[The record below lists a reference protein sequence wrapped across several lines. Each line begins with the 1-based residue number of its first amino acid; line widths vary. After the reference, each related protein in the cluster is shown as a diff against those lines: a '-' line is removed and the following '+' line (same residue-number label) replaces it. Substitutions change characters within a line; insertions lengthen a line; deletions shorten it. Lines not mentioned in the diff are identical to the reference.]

1 MDLNLRS
8 QSRAHTRR
16 KPLLRVSLW
25 LCAVLIPFTAL
36 GQDANVGKSLY
47 NTPLVPGQLSCG
59 AGACHGPDPLARQNR
74 IQNGDTPGGIGL
86 AINTVSQM
94 AFLRGQTTA
103 AQLIDIAAYIA
114 DPASATGSPAA
125 QLSATTLTFAATNVG
140 QITAVQQITVT
151 NNGTLPLIVGAVS
164 ANSADFSASTAC
176 STVAVGANC
185 TIAVTFAPMASG
197 ARTAT
202 LQIVHNGPGG
212 QSTVSLSGTGVAAPA
227 ASISAQSIDFGTVTL
242 PFFSLP
248 RTVTVS
254 NTGNAP
260 LQLTAISLA
269 GASFSREGGDCVA
282 TTLLSPAASCSIAL
296 RFTPSAEGLA
306 TGVLSIEHSA
316 SSQAIS
322 IALSGFGSTSAPT
335 TRTVTEYLYLPL
347 QYYFIT
353 SRDEEKTLLD
363 ASTSFQ
369 RTGLQFKV
377 YVSPPQS
384 AVGISRYYFDK
395 AALSGARGTHFYT
408 LLDSEKALLA
418 ALNPDN
424 LAAPLKPFNEGTD
437 SFAYSPV
444 VSGASTSCAPG
455 LIPVFRIFRGNQ
467 RFPDDPNHRFTTSQ
481 TVYQAMVS
489 AGWDDEGIKFCV
501 PE

>member
-1 MDLNLRS
+1 MDLHLRS
-8 QSRAHTRR
+8 RSPTQSRRQ
-16 KPLLRVSLW
+16 PILRFGLW
-25 LCAVLIPFTAL
+25 LCAVLLPFAAL
-36 GQDANVGKSLY
+36 GQDPNVGKSLY
-47 NTPLVPGQLSCG
+47 NTPLVSGQLSCG

-86 AINTVSQM
+86 AINTISQM

-125 QLSATTLTFAATNVG
+125 QLSTSALTFAATNVG
-140 QITAVQQITVT
+140 QVTAAQQVTVT
-151 NNGTLPLIVGAVS
+151 NSGTLPLVVGAVS
-164 ANSADFSASTAC
+164 ANSADFLASTAC

-185 TIAVTFAPMASG
+185 SISVTFTPTLSG

-202 LQIVHNGPGG
+202 LQIVHNGAGG
-212 QSTVSLSGTGVAAPA
+212 QSTVALSGTGMAAPV
-227 ASISAQSIDFGTVTL
+227 ASVSAQSIDFGTVTL

-248 RTVTVS
+248 RTVSVS
-254 NTGNAP
+254 NTGNSP

-269 GASFSREGGDCVA
+269 GTSFSRQGGDCVA
-282 TTLLSPAASCSIAL
+282 TTTLSPAASCSIAL

-335 TRTVTEYLYLPL
+335 TRTMTEYLYVPL

-353 SRDEEKTLLD
+353 SRDAEKSLLD

-377 YVSPPQS
+377 FVSPPEN

-395 AALSGARGTHFYT
+395 AALNGARGTHFYT

-424 LAAPLKPFNEGTD
+424 VSAPLKPFNEGTD
-437 SFAYSPV
+437 SFAYAPLG
-444 VSGASTSCAPG
+444 SGASASCASG
-455 LIPVFRIFRGNQ
+455 FVPVFRIFRGNQ
-467 RFPDDPNHRFTTSQ
+467 KFPDDPNHRFTTSQ

>member
-1 MDLNLRS
+1 MEFELRS
-8 QSRAHTRR
+8 VSNAHGWYPSMKRCG
-16 KPLLRVSLW
+16 VV
-25 LCAVLIPFTAL
+25 LCAAFLSVAAL
-36 GQDANVGKSLY
+36 AQDANVGKSLY

-86 AINTVSQM
+86 AINTVNQM

-103 AQLIDIAAYIA
+103 SQLIDIAAYIA

-125 QLSATTLTFAATNVG
+125 QLSATTLTFAATSVG
-140 QITAVQQITVT
+140 QVTAAQQITVT

-185 TIAVTFAPMASG
+185 SISVTFAPTATG
-197 ARTAT
+197 VRAAT
-202 LQIVHNGPGG
+202 LQIVHNGAGG
-212 QSTVSLSGTGVAAPA
+212 QSTVALSGTGVAAPV
-227 ASISAQSIDFGTVTL
+227 ASVSTQSIEFGTVTL

-269 GASFSREGGDCVA
+269 GTSFSRQGGDCVA
-282 TTLLSPAASCSIAL
+282 ASTLSPTSSCTIVL

-306 TGVLSIEHSA
+306 TGVLSIEHNA
-316 SSQAIS
+316 SPQAVAVS
-322 IALSGFGSTSAPT
+322 LSGFGSTNAPT
-335 TRTVTEYLYLPL
+335 TRTMTEYLYVPL

-353 SRDEEKTLLD
+353 SRDDEKALLD

-377 YVSPPQS
+377 FASPPQS
-384 AVGISRYYFDK
+384 AVGISRYFFDK
-395 AALSGARGTHFYT
+395 AALNGARGTHFYT
-408 LLDSEKALLA
+408 LLDSEKVLLA

-424 LAAPLKPFNEGTD
+424 VAAPLKPFNEGTD
-437 SFAYSPV
+437 SFAYTPV
-444 VSGASTSCAPG
+444 GSGVSASCAAG
-455 LIPVFRIFRGNQ
+455 LVPVFRVFRGNL

-481 TVYQAMVS
+481 TVYQAMVA